1 MKEAKKI
8 DSRRVLTWW
17 QEPCPLGNSS
27 DTLEQVLTSN
37 EKPQEQVG
45 NLPGILLECILTTM
59 S

>member
-27 DTLEQVLTSN
+27 DTLEQVLASN
-37 EKPQEQVG
+37 EKLQEQVG
-45 NLPGILLECILTTM
+45 TLQEYFW
-59 S
+59 SAY